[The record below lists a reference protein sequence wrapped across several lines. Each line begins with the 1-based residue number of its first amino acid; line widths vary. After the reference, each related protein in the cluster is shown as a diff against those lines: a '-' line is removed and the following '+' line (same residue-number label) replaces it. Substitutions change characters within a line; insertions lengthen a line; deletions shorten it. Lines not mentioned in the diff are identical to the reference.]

1 MKKSYDVIIIGG
13 GHAGIEA
20 ASAAARLDNDVL
32 IVTLKKDQIGEMS
45 CNPAIGGL
53 GKGHL
58 VREIDALDG
67 IMALAID
74 NSGIQFRMLNKS
86 KGPAVHGP
94 RSQADRIL
102 YKQTVQ
108 KILSNFNN
116 IEILEGFVDDLVI
129 KKDKIKGVILQNNV
143 HIYCKSLVV
152 TTGTFLGGKIFI
164 GNNNFLAGR
173 LGDSSSSKLSQT
185 IKRLNFKVGRLKTG
199 TPPRLEK
206 KSINWKD
213 IEMQS
218 ADETPVPFSY
228 LTSKIHVPQ
237 IKCGITRTN
246 EKTHKI
252 IENNLKNS
260 PVFSGSI
267 NSSGPRYC
275 PSIEDKINRFRDKTS
290 HQIFLEPEGLTSD
303 VIYPNGIST
312 SLPKKIQEKFIRTI
326 PGLEKAKILQY
337 GYAVEYDYIDPR
349 QLKYTLE
356 TKKIQNLFF
365 AGQINGTTGYE
376 EAAAQGLLAGVNAA
390 LNASKKNTKFI
401 LNRTES
407 YIGVMIDDLV
417 TKGAPEPYR
426 MFTSRAEFRL
436 LLRSD
441 NADQRL
447 TDKGLSFGIIGEKR
461 KRIWNEKKK
470 KLLKFKTILKNIKI
484 DRDILNKIK
493 IKPLKN
499 GSLPSLKN
507 IVTGNKASLGKVLE
521 NFKEFDCFSSN
532 IITQVETDMK
542 YHIYV
547 KRQMSDIKAFELEQK
562 TEIPDDIN
570 YDEIVGLSN
579 ESKDILFKF
588 KPQTLRQASL
598 LPGFTSSAVFL
609 ILSFLKR
616 KLNKSA

>member
-1 MKKSYDVIIIGG
+1 M
-13 GHAGIEA
+13 
-20 ASAAARLDNDVL
+20 
-32 IVTLKKDQIGEMS
+32 
-45 CNPAIGGL
+45 
-53 GKGHL
+53 
-58 VREIDALDG
+58 
-67 IMALAID
+67 
-74 NSGIQFRMLNKS
+74 
-86 KGPAVHGP
+86 
-94 RSQADRIL
+94 
-102 YKQTVQ
+102 
-108 KILSNFNN
+108 
-116 IEILEGFVDDLVI
+116 
-129 KKDKIKGVILQNNV
+129 
-143 HIYCKSLVV
+143 
-152 TTGTFLGGKIFI
+152 
-164 GNNNFLAGR
+164 
-173 LGDSSSSKLSQT
+173 
-185 IKRLNFKVGRLKTG
+185 
-199 TPPRLEK
+199 
-206 KSINWKD
+206 
-213 IEMQS
+213 
-218 ADETPVPFSY
+218 
-228 LTSKIHVPQ
+228 TSKIHVPQ

-542 YHIYV
+542 YDIYV